1 MKTLNTFLKETLSPV
16 FSMFDIFEAADSKTK
31 FEHSTNNFN
40 ELLSKNPKLNANK
53 NPDAVETLIE
63 ELVTIAN
70 YRPEEMFIY
79 AIGANNFKIP
89 YEFYEA
95 ICLVSNN
102 PKYTSIFKFKD
113 KSNITKRKIEVSFIN
128 GGLVFE
134 TGNGS
139 IGKVSTEQ
147 QETATCIVWNAYV
160 NALREHSSFD
170 TSDKSFIKGL
180 VAELAANFD
189 DAWISNFGKQCVA
202 ITKYLESIGC
212 DPKDYKMCRYGENAA
227 KNKVSHAYSKFIK
240 NYTTEIGG
248 QKDNFDPSDV
258 LIYLESEADNLISLL
273 NSYAADPVNC
283 KKSYLTDVFEKKL
296 LQGLSLKKIAG
307 NKDGRYSK
315 YNTGDQNEARIGDV
329 TSYEVSKRSN
339 SNQYII
345 WVEGNFRFDDIT
357 DSEGEEVKS
366 TSSVT
371 ITLRSFGEPGP
382 GMDICINEK
391 KAPTLGKCPARIWRE
406 ICGLPL
412 RTTSPLAQCTSAMK
426 NFMENNNEEL
436 IKQKLKHI
444 IAAAVKE
451 GPACFPF
458 ILLH

>member
-1 MKTLNTFLKETLSPV
+1 METISPIL
-16 FSMFDIFEAADSKTK
+16 DIFEAADSKTK
-31 FEHSTNNFN
+31 FEHSTNNFS

-53 NPDAVETLIE
+53 NPEEVEALIE
-63 ELVTIAN
+63 ELVSIAN
-70 YRPEEMFIY
+70 YRPEELFIY
-79 AIGANNFKIP
+79 ATGASNFKIP

-95 ICLVSNN
+95 ICSVSNN
-102 PKYTSIFKFKD
+102 PKYTSVFKFKD
-113 KSNITKRKIEVSFIN
+113 KSNITKRKIEVSFIK

-160 NALREHSSFD
+160 NALREHGSFD

-180 VAELAANFD
+180 VADLAANFD
-189 DAWISNFGKQCVA
+189 DAWISTFGKQCVA
-202 ITKYLESIGC
+202 ITKYLESIDC
-212 DPKDYKMCRYGENAA
+212 DPKDYKMCRYGESAIVDTDTEAQKIA
-227 KNKVSHAYSKFIK
+227 KKVSTAYSKFIK
-240 NYTTEIGG
+240 NYIIEIGG

-258 LIYLESEADNLISLL
+258 LIYLESEADNLVTLL

-283 KKSYLTDVFEKKL
+283 KTSYLTDVFERNL

-329 TSYEVSKRSN
+329 TSYEVNKRSN

-345 WVEGNFRFDDIT
+345 LVEGNFRFDDIT
-357 DSEGEEVKS
+357 DSEGEEVKP

-371 ITLRSFGEPGP
+371 ITLRSFGKPGP
-382 GMDICINEK
+382 GMDVCINEK

-412 RTTSPLAQCTSAMK
+412 RTTSPLAKCTGAMK
-426 NFMENNNEEL
+426 DFMENNNEEL